1 MRENTIRADYNAHT
15 NGAFFLPAEAIR
27 EDATGAKAF
36 SLATLALERGELNLV
51 GEIDT
56 PLSQHLIMLMRYTA
70 ENAMPLKIFLNSPG
84 GEVTA
89 GLAILDAIE
98 SYPYDVDIYCTG
110 LAASMG
116 AVILAGGRKGHRFI
130 NPHGKVMIHE
140 PLIAGGFGGSA
151 SSIERTAQSILET
164 KATLNTLLAKYTGK
178 SLEEINEAT
187 SFDNFFTPEEAIA
200 FGLCDR
206 IATGFEN
213 GSARVNGRF

>member
-70 ENAMPLKIFLNSPG
+70 EIAMPLKIFLNSPG

-116 AVILAGGRKGHRFI
+116 AVILAGG
-130 NPHGKVMIHE
+130 
-140 PLIAGGFGGSA
+140 FGGSA

-164 KATLNTLLAKYTGK
+164 KATLNALLAKYTGK

-187 SFDNFFTPEEAIA
+187 SFDNFFTPEESIA